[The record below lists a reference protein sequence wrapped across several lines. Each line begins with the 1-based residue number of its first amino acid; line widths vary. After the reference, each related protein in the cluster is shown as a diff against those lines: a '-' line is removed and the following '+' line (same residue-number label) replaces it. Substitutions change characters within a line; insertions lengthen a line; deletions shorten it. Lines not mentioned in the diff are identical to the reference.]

1 MEVIN
6 ATGKRKTAIAR
17 VFVKK
22 GTGRIIINDE
32 KDYKEYFPTLTLQYY
47 VTQPFKVTNFD
58 YSKYDFFVNIKGGG
72 ISGQSQAL
80 RLAIAKIICQ
90 INPELRPI
98 LKREGLLTRDARIVE
113 RKKYGRKKA
122 RKRFQ
127 FTKR

>member
-6 ATGKRKTAIAR
+6 ATGKRKTSIAR
-17 VFVKK
+17 IYLKK
-22 GTGRIIINDE
+22 GSGRIIINDN
-32 KDYKEYFPTLTLQYY
+32 KDYKEYFSTPTLQYY

-58 YSKYDFFVNIKGGG
+58 FSKYDIYANIKGGG
-72 ISGQSQAL
+72 FTGQSQAL
-80 RLAIAKIICQ
+80 RLAIAKVISQ
-90 INPELRPI
+90 LNPELRPV
-98 LKREGLLTRDARIVE
+98 LKHEGLLTRDSRVVE

>member
-17 VFVKK
+17 IYIKK
-22 GTGRIIINDE
+22 GSGNIIINDNR
-32 KDYKEYFPTLTLQYY
+32 DFKEYFPTPTLQYY
-47 VTQPFKVTNFD
+47 VTQPFKVSNFD
-58 YSKYDFFVNIKGGG
+58 YSKYDIYANIQGGG
-72 ISGQSQAL
+72 VTGQSQAL
-80 RLAIAKIICQ
+80 RLAIAKALTQ

-98 LKREGLLTRDARIVE
+98 LKKEGLLTRDPRMVE

-127 FTKR
+127 FSKR

>member
-6 ATGKRKTAIAR
+6 STGKRKTAIAR
-17 VFVKK
+17 IYIKK
-22 GTGRIIINDE
+22 GSGRIIINDN
-32 KDYKEYFPTLTLQYY
+32 KDYKEYFPTQMLQYY
-47 VTQPFKVTNFD
+47 VTQPFKVTGFD
-58 YSKYDFFVNIKGGG
+58 FSKYDIYANIQGGG

-80 RLAIAKIICQ
+80 RLAIAKALVQ
-90 INPELRPI
+90 INPELRPA
-98 LKREGLLTRDARIVE
+98 LKQEKLLTRDARIVE

>member
-17 VFVKK
+17 IYIKK
-22 GTGRIIINDE
+22 GSGNIIINDNR
-32 KDYKEYFPTLTLQYY
+32 DFKEYFPTLTLQYY
-47 VTQPFKVTNFD
+47 VTQPFKVANFD
-58 YSKYDFFVNIKGGG
+58 HSKYDIYANIRGGG
-72 ISGQSQAL
+72 LTGQSQAL
-80 RLAIAKIICQ
+80 RLAIAKALTQ

-98 LKREGLLTRDARIVE
+98 LKKEGLLTRDPRMIE

-127 FTKR
+127 FSKR

>member
-6 ATGKRKTAIAR
+6 TTGKRKTSIAR
-17 VFVKK
+17 IYIKK
-22 GTGRIIINDE
+22 GSGKIIINNNRDF
-32 KDYKEYFPTLTLQYY
+32 KEYFPTPTLQYY

-58 YSKYDFFVNIKGGG
+58 FSKYDLYANIKGGG
-72 ISGQSQAL
+72 VTGQSQAL
-80 RLAIAKIICQ
+80 RLAIVKALVE
-90 INPELRPI
+90 INPELKPA
-98 LKREGLLTRDARIVE
+98 LKHEKLLTRDARIVE